1 MEQVNPQ
8 SAIRSPQSS
17 AAPPLKIAFVGH
29 VDHGKSTVIGRALF
43 CSQQLLFSVTLAVLL
58 AALTSGCSVKARKA
72 RYLARGEEYFKARD
86 YERAKI
92 EYMKLLLADPR
103 DELPFR
109 RLGFIWTEEGAPLRA
124 VSFLMKAREL
134 APNDLPNRVTLGRT
148 LMSLG
153 RTGEARKEVLA
164 VLDQSPEDD
173 EALVLLA
180 DTDQTK
186 EDLDYTDQYLGK
198 VSASDKLS
206 AQLASANVAVQK
218 GDFTSAG
225 NSLQRAVT
233 LDAKSALP
241 HLALANLYIYQKK
254 FAEAEQEFKS
264 AVELAPVRS

>member
-1 MEQVNPQ
+1 
-8 SAIRSPQSS
+8 
-17 AAPPLKIAFVGH
+17 
-29 VDHGKSTVIGRALF
+29 
-43 CSQQLLFSVTLAVLL
+43 
-58 AALTSGCSVKARKA
+58 
-72 RYLARGEEYFKARD
+72 
-86 YERAKI
+86 
-92 EYMKLLLADPR
+92 
-103 DELPFR
+103 
-109 RLGFIWTEEGAPLRA
+109 
-124 VSFLMKAREL
+124 MKASEL
-134 APNDLPNRVTLGRT
+134 APNDLPNRVTLART
-148 LMSLG
+148 LMSLS
-153 RTGEARKEVLA
+153 RTDEDRKEVLA

-186 EDLDYTDQYLGK
+186 EDLDYTDQYLRK
-198 VSASDKLS
+198 VSTSDKLS

-264 AVELAPVRS
+264 AVELAPVRSGARLRYAEFKIRNGAGDQVKNLLEDTVRQGPDYLPAWRLLGQ